1 MKPIPISAAEH
12 IAKTYGYDQVVI
24 IARKVDRPAGVGETA
39 KQEIKGGKHC
49 TTYGIDKANC
59 DVAARIGNHLKFDV
73 MNWAKDNIVHEDH
86 STCRPDWSK
95 VYDGSN
101 RDFAIAQQLLL
112 VTRETLALSR
122 SSIRQCNEQDY
133 YHNRGAA
140 ERELTALLGD
150 GEV

>member
-1 MKPIPISAAEH
+1 MTK
-12 IAKTYGYDQVVI
+12 DQINQLWTESITVADFLVAIGVV
-24 IARKVDRPAGVGETA
+24 KVDE
-39 KQEIKGGKHC
+39 E
-49 TTYGIDKANC
+49 KAT
-59 DVAARIGNHLKFDV
+59 
-73 MNWAKDNIVHEDH
+73 W
-86 STCRPDWSK
+86 RPDWSK

-101 RDFAIAQQLLL
+101 RDFGVAQQLLL